1 MAKLQSQQRKKR
13 GFAGD
18 VAINGEH
25 PKTLKNNQ
33 SFIVGNA
40 TNGPVA
46 QFGWSVR
53 LITERS
59 RVQISP
65 GPLFNEKIVVHVFR
79 EKSME
84 ESSISS
90 KRKERDSAKDILH
103 DRECSSLSRCTVT
116 SR

>member
-13 GFAGD
+13 GFAG
-18 VAINGEH
+18 VISINGEY

-40 TNGPVA
+40 INGPVA

-90 KRKERDSAKDILH
+90 KKKEEGFCKRYPH
-103 DRECSSLSRCTVT
+103 CT
-116 SR
+116 